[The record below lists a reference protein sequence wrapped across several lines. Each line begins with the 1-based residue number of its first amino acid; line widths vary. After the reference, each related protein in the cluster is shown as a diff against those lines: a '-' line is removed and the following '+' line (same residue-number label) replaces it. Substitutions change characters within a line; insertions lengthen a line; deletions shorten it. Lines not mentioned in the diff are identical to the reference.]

1 VASLFEDP
9 DQPPGDS
16 SRPLR
21 PSWRLPIIRAKCV
34 PYCSSG
40 ASS

>member
-9 DQPPGDS
+9 AGPDPPTGDS

-21 PSWRLPIIRAKCV
+21 PSWRLPIIRAKCG
-34 PYCSSG
+34 P
-40 ASS
+40 